1 MLVKPIRH
9 IEQVVG
15 SILVVCQNKNLLSPS
30 MRGLMVESGTNI
42 CRATLLTGLENEHP
56 RSSAVALRMVLDLNV
71 QIPLHP
77 VEEQRLDFACLG
89 ADLQAASGVVLQV
102 VAQTQADRTL
112 AIG

>member
-1 MLVKPIRH
+1 
-9 IEQVVG
+9 
-15 SILVVCQNKNLLSPS
+15 
-30 MRGLMVESGTNI
+30 
-42 CRATLLTGLENEHP
+42 
-56 RSSAVALRMVLDLNV
+56 MVLDLNV

-77 VEEQRLDFACLG
+77 VEEQRLDFACFG